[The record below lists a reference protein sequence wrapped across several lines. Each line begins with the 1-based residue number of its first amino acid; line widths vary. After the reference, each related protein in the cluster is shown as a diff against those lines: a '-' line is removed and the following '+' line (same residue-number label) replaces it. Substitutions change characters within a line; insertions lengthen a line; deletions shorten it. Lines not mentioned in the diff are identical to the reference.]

1 MMRAVAAAHGTYYVV
16 TGVWPILSLA
26 TFEAVSGPKMDDWLV
41 RTVGIVLT
49 IVGLTLLSAA
59 LKNDLGA
66 PVRVLAIGSA
76 ASLALVDFFYALRGV
91 IWPIYMLDG
100 VGEVL
105 LIAMW
110 AAALIRDRGAARLR
124 ARTP

>member
-1 MMRAVAAAHGTYYVV
+1 MTRAVAAAHGIYYVV
-16 TGVWPILSLA
+16 TGVWPILSLG
-26 TFEAVSGPKMDDWLV
+26 TFEAVSGPKTEDWLV
-41 RTVGIVLT
+41 RTVGVVLT
-49 IVGLTLLSAA
+49 IVGLTLISAA

-76 ASLALVDFFYALRGV
+76 ASLAFVDFFYALRGV

-110 AAALIRDRGAARLR
+110 AAALIRDRGTARQQVR
-124 ARTP
+124 MP